1 MKFIKNSLLIIISL
15 IFIEL
20 FSQLIFLFY
29 GEQNKYSIFLKPFAN
44 QISEKITEYQIHWDY
59 STNKMKPGYY
69 TTDKGI
75 NYKINSKGFRGDEFN
90 IEKEKIR
97 ILSFGGSTTIGLES
111 PDNKTYPYQLQNLL
125 NSENIK
131 FEVINMG
138 FGSKS
143 LNFIKNLYFNEAF
156 KYEPDLIII
165 YNNRN
170 SLMYDSS
177 YINPNLSNVR
187 LIKINYFLQENIM
200 TFRLMLKIYKRVIN
214 LNLSKETLK
223 SPWGSKGIPKEYL
236 LYDYK
241 NSLIEIINFS
251 LKNNVKVVLTKQAYN
266 IKPNIFLDLNKYTV
280 NQLIEMY
287 NNDSVKNEYNL
298 NEKEVY
304 WLILGTILNKK
315 MEELNNYKNVIL
327 VDPVKE
333 LLKDKSNFTDI
344 IHLTPRGNS
353 VLAKEIFKEIFD
365 IF

>member
-1 MKFIKNSLLIIISL
+1 MKFIKKILLIIIPL
-15 IFIEL
+15 IFIEVC
-20 FSQLIFLFY
+20 SQLIISFY
-29 GEQNKYSIFLKPFAN
+29 GGQIKYSMLLKPFAN
-44 QISEKITEYQIHWDY
+44 RITKIAEYQIHWDY

-69 TTDKGI
+69 TTDNGI

-143 LNFIKNLYFNEAF
+143 LNFIKNLYFNEAI
-156 KYEPDLIII
+156 KYNPDLIII

-177 YINPNLSNVR
+177 FINPRLSNVS
-187 LIKINYFLQENIM
+187 LIKMNYYLQENIM
-200 TFRLMLKIYKRVIN
+200 TFRLMLKIYKRIIN

-241 NSLIEIINFS
+241 NSLIEIINLS
-251 LKNNVKVVLTKQAYN
+251 QKNEIKVVLAKQAYN
-266 IKPNIFLDLNKYTV
+266 IEPKISLELNRYSV
-280 NQLIEMY
+280 SQLIEMY
-287 NNDSVKNEYNL
+287 KNDIIKNKYNL
-298 NEKEVY
+298 NEKDVY
-304 WLILGTILNKK
+304 LLIFGTILNKK
-315 MEELNNYKNVIL
+315 MEELRNYNNVIL
-327 VDPVKE
+327 VDPVEE
-333 LLKDKSNFTDI
+333 LLKEKSNFTDM
-344 IHLTPRGNS
+344 IHLTPQGNS

-365 IF
+365 VF